1 MLKKFQILILA
12 AGQGKRMG
20 GGETPKV
27 LQPILGKPI
36 LGWLLESVK
45 KSGLDERPAI
55 VVGHGAELVR
65 KEFGDH
71 YLYIEQKELLG
82 TGDAVR
88 QARPFFENN
97 IENLIVLYGDHPFIP
112 AEVLE
117 NLAKTHLDEERIL
130 TMITTVVPDFFD
142 WRATFRDY
150 GRIVRD
156 QNSNVLKIVEAKD
169 ASEAEREI
177 KEVNPGIYCFRASW
191 LWPHLDKL
199 QNNNAQGEY
208 LLTDLLG
215 LAIAE
220 GAAVATAPID
230 AKECLGV
237 NSPEQLEL
245 VEKLFN

>member
-1 MLKKFQILILA
+1 MKKFQILILA
-12 AGQGKRMG
+12 AGRGKRMG
-20 GGETPKV
+20 GGEMPKV

-36 LGWLLESVK
+36 LGWLLESVRQ
-45 KSGLDERPAI
+45 SGLDERPAI
-55 VVGHGAELVR
+55 VVGHGAEFIK
-65 KEFGDH
+65 KEFGDGCF
-71 YLYIEQKELLG
+71 YIEQKELLG

-88 QARPFFENN
+88 QSRPFFEDK

-117 NLAKTHLDEERIL
+117 NLAKTHVSGARVL
-130 TMITTVVPDFFD
+130 TMITTTVPNFSD

-150 GRIVRD
+150 GRIIRD
-156 QNSNVLKIVEAKD
+156 QSGRIQKIIEAKD
-169 ASEAEREI
+169 ATDAEREI

-199 QNNNAQGEY
+199 TNNNAQGEY

-220 GAAVATAPID
+220 GEEVATVPLD
-230 AKECLGV
+230 AKNCLGV
-237 NSPEQLEL
+237 NSPEQLAL
-245 VEKLFN
+245 VEKLFS

>member
-1 MLKKFQILILA
+1 M
-12 AGQGKRMG
+12 
-20 GGETPKV
+20 PKV

-65 KEFGDH
+65 KEFGDG
-71 YLYIEQKELLG
+71 YIYIEQKELLG

-88 QARPFFENN
+88 RARPFFENK
-97 IENLIVLYGDHPFIP
+97 IENLIVLYGDHPLIS
-112 AEVLE
+112 AKVLQ
-117 NLAKTHLDEERIL
+117 NLATAHVNEGRVLS
-130 TMITTVVPDFFD
+130 MITTFVPNFLE

-156 QNSNVLKIVEAKD
+156 QSGRVLKIVEAKD
-169 ASEAEREI
+169 ASVALREI

-199 QNNNAQGEY
+199 KNNNVQREY

-215 LAIAE
+215 MAITE
-220 GAAVATAPID
+220 GEEVTTVSID
-230 AKECLGV
+230 AKECLGI
-237 NSPEQLEL
+237 NSKEQLEL
-245 VEKLFN
+245 IEKLFAYLE